1 MTDSRSR
8 WLVGSSK
15 IARSTEPTRVEPMWL
30 LMVGVVG
37 ANAFAEATTNEEN
50 NRATWAM
57 QAVRLGG

>member
-1 MTDSRSR
+1 MYLATD
-8 WLVGSSK
+8 LLTTGV
-15 IARSTEPTRVEPMWL
+15 ATEPTRVEPMWL